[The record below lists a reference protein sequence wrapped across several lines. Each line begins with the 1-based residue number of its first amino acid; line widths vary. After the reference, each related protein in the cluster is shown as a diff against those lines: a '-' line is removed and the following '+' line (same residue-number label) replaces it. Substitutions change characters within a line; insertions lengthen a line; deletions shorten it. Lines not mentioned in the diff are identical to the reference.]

1 GIGNFFWKIG
11 DNKVIDGLGPNGIAA
26 RIIKITNKVIRM
38 QTGYLYH
45 YAFAMLI
52 GIAAL
57 ITWMMIGGVN

>member
-1 GIGNFFWKIG
+1 MSSFLWKVG
-11 DNKVIDGLGPNGIAA
+11 DGKIIDGLGPNGIAA
-26 RIIKITNKVIRM
+26 RVVDITNKVVRM

-52 GIAAL
+52 GVALL